1 MFLDW
6 WLTLSMLLGGLLLLM
21 VLGMPVAFAFFTVN
35 AIGAFVFLGGIYG
48 IEQLVINTTS
58 ALTSFTLVPIAMFMI
73 MGEVMFRSGIAN
85 DVMDSLDKWFGKLR
99 GRLAF
104 MAVGGGVLFSTLTG
118 NSMGSVALLG
128 SSLVPEMEKRG
139 YKKPMTLGPILGSA
153 GLAIMIPPSALA
165 VVLGVIAELS
175 IGRLLIAI
183 IVPGLLMAVLY
194 AAYIYIR
201 CTIEP
206 DIAPTFDVPHTPMK
220 EKLSS
225 TVINIFPVGII
236 VFAVVGFIFLG
247 IATPT
252 EAAAS
257 GAVATIL
264 LAAIKRRLTI
274 RSFSSSMFES
284 SLISVMILLIVA
296 AAIAFSQLL
305 AFTGVTYGLM
315 DAVLSLPFSPKWI
328 VMSMVLS
335 IVVLG
340 MFMGPLPIMLIT
352 LPIFVPVVIQFG
364 FDPLWFAV
372 LFLIAIETG
381 STSPPLG
388 AGLFVMRAVAP
399 KGTTMGQIYSAAVP
413 FLICDFV
420 ALGLIFFFPE
430 IVTWPVSLMFD

>member
-1 MFLDW
+1 MMEW
-6 WLTLSMLLGGLLLLM
+6 WQTLSLLLGSLLVLM
-21 VLGMPVAFAFFTVN
+21 ALGMPVAFSFLTVN
-35 AIGAFVFLGGIYG
+35 LVGSYVFLGGFSG
-48 IEQLVINTTS
+48 IEQLVLNTTG

-73 MGEVMFRSGIAN
+73 MGEVMFRSGIAT
-85 DVMDSLDKWFGKLR
+85 DVMDTLDKWFGKVR

-139 YKKPMTLGPILGSA
+139 YKKPMSLGPILGSA

-165 VVLGVIAELS
+165 VVLGVVAELS

-194 AAYIYIR
+194 AGYILIR

-206 DIAPTFDVPHTPMK
+206 DVAPTFDIPHTPMT
-220 EKLSS
+220 EKLTS
-225 TVINIFPVGII
+225 TVLNIFPVGII

-257 GAVATIL
+257 GAVATVL
-264 LAAIKRRLTI
+264 LAVIKRRL
-274 RSFSSSMFES
+274 SFSGFSESLFES
-284 SLISVMILLIVA
+284 SMISVMILLIVA
-296 AAIAFSQLL
+296 GAIAFSQLL
-305 AFTGVTYGLM
+305 AFTGATYGMM
-315 DAVLSLPFSPKWI
+315 DMVLGLPVSPKLI
-328 VMSMVLS
+328 VLAMVLS

-399 KGTTMGQIYSAAVP
+399 KGTTMSDIYRAAVP
-413 FLICDFV
+413 FLICDFLAIGIV
-420 ALGLIFFFPE
+420 FIFPE